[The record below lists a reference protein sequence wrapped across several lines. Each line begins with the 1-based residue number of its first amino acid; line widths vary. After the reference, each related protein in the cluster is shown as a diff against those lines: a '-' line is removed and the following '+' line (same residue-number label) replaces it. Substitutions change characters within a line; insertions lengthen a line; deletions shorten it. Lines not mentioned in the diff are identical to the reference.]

1 MQRSTAKVACLPII
15 VGGAAFASL
24 KQGGDGAYKLKFD
37 TTALRTYSLR
47 SRSGRMGGCWRT
59 EHWRR
64 RGALHFVELVLAQW
78 ELCIG
83 GASL

>member
-24 KQGGDGAYKLKFD
+24 KQEDAGTYKWKFD
-37 TTALRTYSLR
+37 TMALRTHSLR

-59 EHWRR
+59 ERWRR
-64 RGALHFVELVLAQW
+64 RGALRFVELVLAQW